1 MEAGIRN
8 ILFPVD
14 FSNRSVLAVQH
25 VKTWL
30 DRLGASLNTLHIV
43 DATALGHDPERNDGF
58 LDSDILNLI
67 SKRTADLKYFSDHYF
82 GENVARHTVLSGGTA
97 DQIEDFAKREH
108 IDLIMLPRNHQ
119 NLASRMLED
128 SLAAK
133 LLERCTASVWVTEH
147 IDEVLPSPVHSILCA
162 VHFGHD
168 VTLDAQNQRMLLTVR
183 KLAAAFKATVAFL
196 LVITAAVEESSGS
209 VTHLQAVAG
218 MEPFVAEVHGLF
230 GASTEILR
238 KSGKVI
244 TAITD
249 TAKGMAAGLIV
260 VGRTRPETL
269 GLGAQTHVLKI
280 DHAARCAV
288 LSVW

>member
-1 MEAGIRN
+1 MEAKIRN

-25 VKTWL
+25 VRIWL
-30 DRLGASLNTLHIV
+30 DRLGATLNTLHIV
-43 DATALGHDPERNDGF
+43 DANALGHDAEPNGGF

-97 DQIEDFAKREH
+97 DQIEYFAKREN
-108 IDLIMLPRNHQ
+108 IDLIMLPRDHQ
-119 NLASRMLED
+119 NLMSRILED

-133 LLERCTASVWVTEH
+133 LLEQCTASVWVTEH
-147 IDEVLPSPVHSILCA
+147 IDDLSPSAVPSILCA
-162 VHFGHD
+162 VHFEHD
-168 VTLDAQNQRMLLTVR
+168 VTLDAQNHRILKTVR
-183 KLAAAFKATVAFL
+183 ELATTFQTRVAFL
-196 LVITAAVEESSGS
+196 IVIGGTVEESSEP

-218 MEPFVAEVHGLF
+218 MEPFVAQVHGLF
-230 GASTEILR
+230 GSSAEILR

-244 TAITD
+244 NAITD
-249 TAKGMAAGLIV
+249 TAKQMSADLIV
-260 VGRTRPETL
+260 IGRSRPGTISL
-269 GLGAQTHVLKI
+269 GRQTHVLKI
-280 DHAARCAV
+280 DHAARRPV

>member
-25 VKTWL
+25 VRTWR
-30 DRLGASLNTLHIV
+30 DRLGATLNTLHIV
-43 DATALGHDPERNDGF
+43 DANALGHAPERNGGF

-82 GENVARHTVLSGGTA
+82 GENVARYTVLSGGTA
-97 DQIEDFAKREH
+97 GQIEDFAKREN

-119 NLASRMLED
+119 NLMSRILED

-133 LLERCTASVWVTEH
+133 LLEQCTASVWITEH
-147 IDEVLPSPVHSILCA
+147 IDDVSPSAVHGILCA
-162 VHFGHD
+162 VHFEHD
-168 VTLDAQNQRMLLTVR
+168 VTLDAQNHRILQTVR
-183 KLAAAFKATVAFL
+183 ELATTFKARVAFL
-196 LVITAAVEESSGS
+196 IVIGGAVEESSEP
-209 VTHLQAVAG
+209 VKHLQTVAG
-218 MEPFVAEVHGLF
+218 MEPFVAQVHGLF
-230 GASTEILR
+230 GSSAEILR
-238 KSGKVI
+238 KSGEVI
-244 TAITD
+244 NAITD
-249 TAKGMAAGLIV
+249 AAKQMPADLIV
-260 VGRTRPETL
+260 VGRTRPETI